1 LRKNPD
7 IQEDALMKQYITL
20 SLMLMLTMSI
30 VGCESSAEEADSNAA
45 DEATKLEESP
55 DYEKEMMGEMGGDAG
70 K

>member
-1 LRKNPD
+1 
-7 IQEDALMKQYITL
+7 MKQYITL

-30 VGCESSAEEADSNAA
+30 VGCGSGAVEADSDAT
-45 DEATKLEESP
+45 DEAKKLEESP